1 MVKGVYLRESVR
13 DAFGLACGF
22 EQARC
27 RGDEDE
33 EEHWGEY
40 TALCDSGAEFDLGPR
55 SLWGREIDACVC
67 KAILGD
73 QHLGCQRL
81 SLVPRG
87 MLATLS

>member
-1 MVKGVYLRESVR
+1 MG
-13 DAFGLACGF
+13 DAFGLAYGF

-55 SLWGREIDACVC
+55 SLWGGEVDARMFV
-67 KAILGD
+67 
-73 QHLGCQRL
+73 
-81 SLVPRG
+81 
-87 MLATLS
+87 